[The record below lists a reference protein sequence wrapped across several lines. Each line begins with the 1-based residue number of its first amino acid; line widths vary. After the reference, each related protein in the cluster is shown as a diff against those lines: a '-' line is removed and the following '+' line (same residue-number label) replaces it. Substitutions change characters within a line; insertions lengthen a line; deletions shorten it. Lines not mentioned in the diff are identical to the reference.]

1 VTISLDSIIRTLAE
15 IEAEHPDTADRL
27 EPIIQLLSGAAP
39 ATLTAEE
46 AARLLGSSVTSVVYQ
61 VEHGLLPGTF
71 DPTTGAWRLPF
82 VDLVRHRAWF
92 EALAALPGEDLD
104 EDELARLAAAQ
115 PGSLP
120 WQRAAS

>member
-1 VTISLDSIIRTLAE
+1 VTISLDSIIRTLAQ

-39 ATLTAEE
+39 ATLTVDE
-46 AARLLGSSVTSVVYQ
+46 AARLLGSPVASVTYQ
-61 VEHGLLPGTF
+61 VEHGLLPSER
-71 DPTTGAWRLPF
+71 DPATGAWRLPF
-82 VDLVRHRAWF
+82 ADLVRHRVWL
-92 EALAALPGEDLD
+92 EALAALPGEELT
-104 EDELARLAAAQ
+104 EDELARLASAR